1 MYINKN
7 RTLYSTYTQTT
18 DPEYKRVKDMLN
30 KAQDIEEAT
39 MIFLTKY
46 EKTGN
51 PHTSNR
57 LKYAQDMAS
66 VAGL

>member
-1 MYINKN
+1 M
-7 RTLYSTYTQTT
+7 TVH
-18 DPEYKRVKDMLN
+18 PEYKRVKDMLN

-46 EKTGN
+46 EKAGK

>member
-1 MYINKN
+1 
-7 RTLYSTYTQTT
+7 
-18 DPEYKRVKDMLN
+18 MLN

-46 EKTGN
+46 EKAGN